1 MRGPRVCAGVRGMRG
16 AGGAALGAR
25 SPRGCT
31 RPGILRRAGW
41 AARDRESCFLPLPTP
56 RLGGCGELESA
67 QGSGCRKGREAV
79 GGGEGWGLHVSWEGA
94 RGWGEGLHGDGRCL
108 RGAGGWHGACKG
120 WGLRGAGVGVALLPS
135 PAAPGMPRLQ

>member
-1 MRGPRVCAGVRGMRG
+1 MRG

-67 QGSGCRKGREAV
+67 QGSGCRKGREAA
-79 GGGEGWGLHVSWEGA
+79 GGGEGWGAA
-94 RGWGEGLHGDGRCL
+94 RVLGGCEGLG
-108 RGAGGWHGACKG
+108 
-120 WGLRGAGVGVALLPS
+120 
-135 PAAPGMPRLQ
+135 